1 MSSLAHEMLD
11 LAGTGSNLLARVD
24 RDRRVK
30 FLEHAVRSRDTLKLA
45 EKARTQDSAVGH
57 IGSALRMI

>member
-1 MSSLAHEMLD
+1 MLD

>member
-1 MSSLAHEMLD
+1 MNWWTQELPD

-30 FLEHAVRSRDTLKLA
+30 FLEHAVRARMLWYSQRRHERSTLLTGILA
-45 EKARTQDSAVGH
+45 QRSG
-57 IGSALRMI
+57 